1 MTEKQIE
8 FQKLKLKKLKIEE
21 KIAHEYSKIAIAIG
35 SIFAIGAALHFR
47 F

>member
-1 MTEKQIE
+1 MTKKQIE
-8 FQKLKLKKLKIEE
+8 FQKIKLKRLKIEE

-35 SIFAIGAALHFR
+35 SIFAIGAVVHFR